1 MAFSNSHA
9 FATPPKTVLIVED
22 QAIVAKDIRQS
33 LERLGYAVVGSAD
46 SAQTALEAARLLRPD
61 LVLMDIH
68 LRGSE
73 DGIAA
78 ATAIRA
84 ECAVPIVFLTAHSD
98 SETVQRAVDADP
110 FGYVIKPFNE
120 QELRCA
126 IEVALARHDR
136 EQLAKTHADEARK
149 LALVDDLTG
158 LYNRRGF
165 MIAAERQLTAAAV
178 ARIPATAF
186 FADVD
191 GLRGINSS
199 CGHRAGDT
207 VLKAAA
213 EVLKGAF
220 SEHDVIGRLS
230 GDEFAILGIGMDKI
244 DATQAVAN
252 VQKTM
257 SERCRA
263 VDLGIRVTLSLG
275 IAPLNSLSTIGL
287 ELALVSADAA
297 MFRRKRHQDLWPAGP
312 TTFRPA

>member
-1 MAFSNSHA
+1 MAFTNPHPL
-9 FATPPKTVLIVED
+9 ATPPKTVLIVED

-33 LERLGYAVVGSAD
+33 LERLGYVVVGSAD
-46 SAQTALEAARLLRPD
+46 SARDALDAARLLRPD
-61 LVLMDIH
+61 LVLMDIR

-84 ECAVPIVFLTAHSD
+84 ERAVPVVFLTAHSD
-98 SETVQRAVDADP
+98 TETVQRAVDADP
-110 FGYVIKPFNE
+110 FGYVVKPFNE

-136 EQLAKTHADEARK
+136 EQVAKTYADEARRM
-149 LALVDDLTG
+149 ALIDELTG

-165 MIAAERQLTAAAV
+165 MIAAERQLAAAAASRV
-178 ARIPATAF
+178 PATAF

-191 GLRGINSS
+191 GLRGINAS

-207 VLKAAA
+207 VLKAVSD
-213 EVLKGAF
+213 VLKGAF
-220 SEHDVIGRLS
+220 AEGDVIGRLS

-244 DATQAVAN
+244 DASQAVAN
-252 VQKTM
+252 VQKAM
-257 SERCRA
+257 SQRCQQ

-287 ELALVSADAA
+287 ELALVSADAS
-297 MFRRKRHQDLWPAGP
+297 MFRRKRNQELWPTSPGL
-312 TTFRPA
+312 FRSA